1 MKKYTQT
8 VLTILM
14 FGIVFATGT
23 LLVSVWILPPA
34 QLPPTIAMLN
44 ENMEAR
50 NYPTNV
56 TVNTNITL
64 NIEVYNFMG
73 WVQYFFVRTKL
84 ANSTTIASAT
94 TPSPASLL
102 QQNERI
108 VSTGDVWRFPVQLNM
123 TTPGLNYRLTFE
135 LWQYDSA
142 LDAITYTGVWI
153 HLPLNVTGP

>member
-142 LDAITYTGVWI
+142 LDVITYTGVWI

>member
-34 QLPPTIAMLN
+34 QLPPAIAMLN
-44 ENMEAR
+44 ENMEDR

-84 ANSTTIASAT
+84 ANGTTMASDT
-94 TPSPASLL
+94 TPSPASIL

-108 VSTGDVWRFPVQLNM
+108 VSNGGVWRFPVQLNM

-142 LDAITYTGVWI
+142 LDAITYTGDWI

>member
-34 QLPPTIAMLN
+34 QLPPAIAMLN
-44 ENMEAR
+44 ENMEDR

-84 ANSTTIASAT
+84 ANGTTMASDT

-108 VSTGDVWRFPVQLNM
+108 VSNGGVWRFPVQLNM

-142 LDAITYTGVWI
+142 LDAITYTGDWI

>member
-23 LLVSVWILPPA
+23 LLVSVWILPPS
-34 QLPPTIAMLN
+34 QPTPAIALLN

-84 ANSTTIASAT
+84 ANSTTMASAT

-108 VSTGDVWRFPVQLNM
+108 VSTGGVWRFPVQLNM

>member
-1 MKKYTQT
+1 MKKHTQT

-23 LLVSVWILPPA
+23 LLVSVWVLPPP
-34 QLPPTIAMLN
+34 QPTPAIAMLN

-50 NYPTNV
+50 NYPTNI
-56 TVNTNITL
+56 TVYTNITL

-73 WVQYFFVRTKL
+73 FVQYFYVRTKL
-84 ANSTTIASAT
+84 ANATTMASTT
-94 TPSPASLL
+94 TPSSAPLL
-102 QQNERI
+102 RQNERI
-108 VSTGDVWRFPVQLNM
+108 VAKDGIWRFPVQLNM
-123 TTPGLNYRLTFE
+123 TTPGINFRLTFE

-142 LDAITYTGVWI
+142 LDAITYTGLWT